1 MPSCVLA
8 CLIALKHK
16 SASCKMRAGHGF
28 GSHAHRGHCGEKD
41 GAAAIRQQQDAA
53 GACVHPPHH
62 EEQLVREICMN

>member
-1 MPSCVLA
+1 
-8 CLIALKHK
+8 
-16 SASCKMRAGHGF
+16 MRAGHGF

-53 GACVHPPHH
+53 GACVHPPYH